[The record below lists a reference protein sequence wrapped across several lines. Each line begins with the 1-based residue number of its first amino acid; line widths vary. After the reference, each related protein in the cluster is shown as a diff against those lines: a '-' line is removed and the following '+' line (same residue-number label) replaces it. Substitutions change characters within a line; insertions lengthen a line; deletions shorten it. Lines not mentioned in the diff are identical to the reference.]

1 LCWRYGW
8 PVSRGV
14 AAGYLAGAWLAT
26 SATVMMWQLT
36 SIALAAVL
44 FHVGEI
50 APLVLAW
57 RDYRDQR

>member
-1 LCWRYGW
+1 
-8 PVSRGV
+8 V